1 MEDSFI
7 IANRTDVGRVREVNE
22 DSMVTFDSP
31 NGRVVAVCDGMGGQA
46 AGDVASKLACDIIT
60 DILTNNRFDSPTEA
74 ITRACIAA
82 NQAIVHKAAQNPSL
96 EGMGATCVMVI
107 IKDGLVYYG
116 WVGDSRIYY
125 ITHDSIQ
132 QLTRDQSY
140 VQKLVDQ
147 GTITAAEAENHP
159 QKNQI
164 LNALGVA
171 NMTPP
176 ELCVAPLTPQ
186 PGSIIMLCSDGL
198 SGMVDNH
205 TILSILSHKE
215 FPLQRRADMLV
226 KKANENGG
234 HDNITVQ
241 LVEFRKS
248 ENKASAGWFSDKKLW
263 IALGCIIVAAIIAL
277 AIIFSGESENK
288 NKKASPKP
296 YPTTQTTAPAKK
308 KEKPAESKSTSGQ
321 QRQTSQKDG
330 KHTKKTGGKS
340 RVPGDTGKKTG
351 STTIPNAKDASRN
364 SESESGGNDKSEQY
378 QQFKD

>member
-7 IANRTDVGRVREVNE
+7 IANRTDVGKVREVNE

-82 NQAIVHKAAQNPSL
+82 NQAIVHKAAQTPSL

-125 ITHDSIQ
+125 ITKDSIR

-164 LNALGVA
+164 LNALGVS

-215 FPLQRRADMLV
+215 LTLQRRADMLV
-226 KKANENGG
+226 NKANENGG

-241 LVEFRKS
+241 LVEFKKT
-248 ENKASAGWFSDKKLW
+248 ENKASAGWFSDRKLW
-263 IALGCIIVAAIIAL
+263 MVIGGIIIAAIIAL
-277 AIIFSGESENK
+277 AIIFSGEGENK
-288 NKKASPKP
+288 KNSPKP
-296 YPTTQTTAPAKK
+296 YSPPRTTVTDKK
-308 KEKPAESKSTSGQ
+308 KEKPAESKSTSSP
-321 QRQTSQKDG
+321 QRQPSQRDAKQN
-330 KHTKKTGGKS
+330 KKPSGQSNNGKS
-340 RVPGDTGKKTG
+340 SASEEFKGTQGKPVPPKPSDDSDLGGDKTREKKFQ
-351 STTIPNAKDASRN
+351 SDKD
-364 SESESGGNDKSEQY
+364 
-378 QQFKD
+378 